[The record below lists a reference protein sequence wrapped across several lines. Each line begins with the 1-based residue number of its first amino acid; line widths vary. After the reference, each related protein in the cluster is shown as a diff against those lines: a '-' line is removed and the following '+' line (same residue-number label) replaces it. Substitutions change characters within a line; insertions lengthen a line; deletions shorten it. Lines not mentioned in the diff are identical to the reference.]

1 MSSLVDWQIAM
12 LCQDSK
18 LVQPFDQEMINPASI
33 DVTLGEYIYVEG
45 RICGPEAERA
55 RWIKTYITEGYVLR
69 PGQFILAYTEEVVRI
84 PNWIETNFQLKSSR
98 AREGLQHL
106 LAGYID
112 PGFEGQ
118 ITLELKNV
126 NNRHD
131 IHLYPGMRIG
141 QLRFG
146 RLSETPLNSYAVTG
160 RYMGDMGAQPS
171 KG

>member
-1 MSSLVDWQIAM
+1 MSSLVDWQITM

-18 LVQPFDQEMINPASI
+18 LVQPFNQEMINPASM
-33 DVTLGEYIYVEG
+33 DVTLGETIQVEG
-45 RICGPEAERA
+45 RICGPEVERS
-55 RWIKTYITEGYVLR
+55 RWIKTSITEGYVLR
-69 PGQFILAYTEEVVRI
+69 PGQFILAHTDEVVQI
-84 PNWIETNFQLKSSR
+84 PNWIEANFQLKSSR

-126 NNRHD
+126 NSRHD
-131 IHLYPGMRIG
+131 IELYPGMRIG

-146 RLSETPLNSYAVTG
+146 KLDERPLNSYAVTG